1 MNNFK
6 IFLKT
11 LGLIVLFFTLIFL
24 LFLLDSLLKLGVM
37 TSQGFDIYLVLII
50 FLMLLIGLSSLRK
63 DFLNR
68 FAPVKT
74 YGLSYIYISICI
86 SAVLAMVMNVIRY
99 VPFWISGEDLI
110 GVGSKQITSF
120 EGFSIV
126 GRYIL
131 TVIVGPF
138 NEEFLFRYL
147 SYGGLFLL
155 IKQLPDHPWLRW
167 IHNIS
172 DHLFVK
178 KTKIYIIFWVL
189 LTSTWFSLVHGPNL
203 LNFFFYFFSGVVY
216 GVLFL
221 KYGLLSSW
229 TAHGSFNL
237 FSNIMG
243 WLLRLISR

>member
-1 MNNFK
+1 M
-6 IFLKT
+6 
-11 LGLIVLFFTLIFL
+11 LFFTLIFL
-24 LFLLDSLLKLGVM
+24 LDSRFKLGVM
-37 TSQGFDIYLVLII
+37 TSQGFDIYLALIM
-50 FLMLLIGLSSLRK
+50 FLMLLIGFPSLRK
-63 DFLNR
+63 DFFNH
-68 FAPVKT
+68 FVPAKT
-74 YGLSYIYISICI
+74 YSLSYIYISICI

-120 EGFSIV
+120 EDFSIV

-178 KTKIYIIFWVL
+178 KTKEYVIFWVL

-203 LNFFFYFFSGVVY
+203 LNFFFYFLSGVVY

-221 KYGLLSSW
+221 KYGLLASW

-237 FSNIMG
+237 FSNFMG